1 MTKRLCFSVNLD
13 SHVRKI
19 VVATNVAET
28 SVTIPDITCV
38 IDTGRVKERRWDP
51 KRGLASLEECFI
63 SRASAKQRRG
73 RAGRVR
79 EGKCFSL
86 YTSKRHE
93 VLMKSHQEPEM
104 KRAPLTEVVL
114 QIASLGGWSRR
125 RRHEELEL
133 RKGNIRLRRSSRS
146 TLASTGTSF

>member
-1 MTKRLCFSVNLD
+1 MVDRLNGLKRFRDAIVLPLHSNVSNRDQKLCFKINLD

-38 IDTGRVKERRWDP
+38 IDSGRVKERRWDP

-79 EGKCFSL
+79 EGKCFAL

-104 KRAPLTEVVL
+104 KC
-114 QIASLGGWSRR
+114 
-125 RRHEELEL
+125 
-133 RKGNIRLRRSSRS
+133 
-146 TLASTGTSF
+146 